1 MFVQIRPAGNC
12 LPQATGL
19 HGRSLCHAW
28 SLCADIMG
36 EIDLIIDVRGGGD
49 PDLMDFLK
57 QLEGRTKTARCLA
70 EKPVV
75 LIEPFKF
82 KGTKAWP
89 R

>member
-1 MFVQIRPAGNC
+1 
-12 LPQATGL
+12 
-19 HGRSLCHAW
+19 
-28 SLCADIMG
+28 MG